1 MSPRCEPGVRPPD
14 DGAFRS
20 DVVWDGEAARVRAI
34 GELDM
39 EAVPALAAEI
49 AQVRAAGCPHVT
61 IDLRGLSFLDSSGLR
76 LLLDCYAESRQDSH
90 TLALIPGPPAVQ
102 RVFELTRTAEHLPF
116 VAP

>member
-1 MSPRCEPGVRPPD
+1 MPPPCKPEVSPPGDGLFRC
-14 DGAFRS
+14 

-39 EAVPALAAEI
+39 SAVPALAAEI
-49 AQVRAAGCPHVT
+49 AQLRAAGCPHVI
-61 IDLRGLSFLDSSGLR
+61 IDLSELSFLDSSGLR
-76 LLLDCYAESRQDSH
+76 LLLDCDAESRRDSH
-90 TLALIPGPPAVQ
+90 TITLIPGPPVVQ